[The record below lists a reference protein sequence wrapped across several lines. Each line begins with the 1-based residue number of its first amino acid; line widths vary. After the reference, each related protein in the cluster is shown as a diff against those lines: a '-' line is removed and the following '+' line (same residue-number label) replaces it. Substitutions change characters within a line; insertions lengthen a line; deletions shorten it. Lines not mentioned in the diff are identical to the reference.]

1 MAAPWRSWRDG
12 GNGRNLRLLSAVGV
26 GPTRPN
32 PTRLF
37 IKLKT
42 LHSLRSEHLAV
53 PPTASIPSRTCL
65 RPSRTPPLPAA
76 AATPPPPRRTQP
88 PPRRGPQRTNGA
100 DDLRRRAP
108 ATRDTPHF
116 SVSRLKKTK
125 KRKEEDAGQLICFFF
140 FFGAFCCF
148 RIYFFYHFDCDFTIS
163 ANNYMFFQFYI

>member
-1 MAAPWRSWRDG
+1 M
-12 GNGRNLRLLSAVGV
+12 SAVGV

-140 FFGAFCCF
+140 FFGLFAVDTPHFSVYNFFFSFCYLTPPVLLSTAFFLNF
-148 RIYFFYHFDCDFTIS
+148 RV
-163 ANNYMFFQFYI
+163 